1 MANKIDLKT
10 TIIFSVFIVLT
21 VVLSF
26 LGFNSSHSESE
37 TSEATGFSIEEYI
50 NQQKKSLNKQDAT
63 VVAALEADLKS
74 SRGTAKTDILLKLS
88 EKWQQADKLPVAA
101 YYNHQLAHLNP
112 SKQTWETAA
121 NSLFNSLSQIQDSI
135 TSVYYYS
142 QAEEAYNHLLE
153 LDPDNTQAKI
163 NLAVCLVDYKQQVMQ
178 GVQMLKQVVEED
190 ENNEQAIYIL
200 GLLSIRSTQYDKALE
215 RFEKLVSL
223 QPENPE
229 YRILLGNVLS
239 TLGEKDK
246 AIQSYEAAIPLLND
260 EEAVEKV
267 NNIIKDIKKN

>member
-1 MANKIDLKT
+1 
-10 TIIFSVFIVLT
+10 
-21 VVLSF
+21 
-26 LGFNSSHSESE
+26 
-37 TSEATGFSIEEYI
+37 
-50 NQQKKSLNKQDAT
+50 
-63 VVAALEADLKS
+63 
-74 SRGTAKTDILLKLS
+74 
-88 EKWQQADKLPVAA
+88 
-101 YYNHQLAHLNP
+101 LAHLNP